1 MFGKDKKEK
10 SKIKKQNEEN
20 EKKLLNALQAE
31 EKERRS
37 KYFAARE
44 KADKLYAAF
53 MAGKVTSKE
62 FAKAEQ
68 EKEKCRES
76 YLKLLEGYSVD
87 EVNQI
92 KRQGQLVK
100 QPSEPKKAD
109 KPSGTILS
117 PKVAKA
123 DELRRAALKASD
135 KATRITKKS
144 NEELQNA
151 KTPEEKAAV
160 RKKYAEK
167 RKQAKFDSGKAF
179 REYDD
184 YLQKEFGIDN
194 AYMETN
200 EAYTGTEKGFINW
213 LQAKF
218 SKKKKK

>member
-1 MFGKDKKEK
+1 MFEKKKSSGKSMTKEELAGEIYDLNKANGKKNPFSRNKAINIMVNGSGTAKGYTKAELAELRDDLL
-10 SKIKKQNEEN
+10 KKQ
-20 EKKLLNALQAE
+20 AQSA
-31 EKERRS
+31 
-37 KYFAARE
+37 
-44 KADKLYAAF
+44 
-53 MAGKVTSKE
+53 KVPK
-62 FAKAEQ
+62 
-68 EKEKCRES
+68 
-76 YLKLLEGYSVD
+76 
-87 EVNQI
+87 
-92 KRQGQLVK
+92 
-100 QPSEPKKAD
+100 EPKKAD
-109 KPSGTILS
+109 KPAGATLS
-117 PKVAKA
+117 PKVARA
-123 DELRRAALKASD
+123 DELRRAALKAGD

-200 EAYTGTEKGFINW
+200 EAYTSTEKGFINW

-218 SKKKKK
+218 SKRNKGAKK